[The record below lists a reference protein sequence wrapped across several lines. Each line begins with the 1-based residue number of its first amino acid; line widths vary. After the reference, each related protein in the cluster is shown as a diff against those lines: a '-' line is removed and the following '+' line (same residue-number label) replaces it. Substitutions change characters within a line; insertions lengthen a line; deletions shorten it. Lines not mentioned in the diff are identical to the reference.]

1 MDDVDELIDRC
12 REKLGEPDGVYRPA
26 PVWKNLLLGG
36 GLLLGGLAVGGL
48 VLAVAPRAA
57 AGLAKLLLVMPVAG
71 GLILWHGLAAR
82 GRAVLTYPDGLLP
95 VGRGAVD
102 WVPWDAVG
110 PLALRAK
117 DAVPAGPILTVGRP
131 VVMLNAARLTVERD
145 GGPPLLVRPALIG
158 YEQLAMRVQRERF
171 ARHWPAALEQFE
183 AGEAVGFGD
192 LDLSRDG
199 VGKGTKVLPWDRVK
213 AVEVK
218 GGRVV
223 VKRKHRW
230 LSWAAVPLEKV
241 PDPAVFLA
249 LAGHA
254 RQAAEDP
261 GDPDDPGERGA

>member
-26 PVWKNLLLGG
+26 PVWKHLLLGG
-36 GLLLGGLAVGGL
+36 GLLVGGLLVGGL

-57 AGLAKLLLVMPVAG
+57 AGLAKVLLIGPVAG

-95 VGRGAVD
+95 VGRGVVD
-102 WVPWDAVG
+102 WIAWDAVG
-110 PLALRAK
+110 PLSLRAK
-117 DAVPAGPILTVGRP
+117 DATPAGPVLAVGRP
-131 VVMLNAARLTVERD
+131 TVMLNAARLTVERD
-145 GGPPLLVRPALIG
+145 GGPPLLIRPALIG
-158 YEQLAMRVQRERF
+158 YDLLAVRVQRERF
-171 ARHWPAALEQFE
+171 ARRWPAVRKAFD
-183 AGEAVGFGD
+183 AGEAVGFGP

-218 GGRVV
+218 GGRVI
-223 VKRKHRW
+223 VKRKGRW
-230 LSWAAVPLEKV
+230 LTWAAVPLEKV

-249 LAGHA
+249 LADHA
-254 RQAAEDP
+254 RGAA
-261 GDPDDPGERGA
+261 GDDPGERLV